1 MKSAEIEALHFFSFD
16 IIHFKY
22 VNKFQIKIIRQ
33 KNNMKFNIIKKFDI
47 PVQQSKYDLY
57 IYKKSIKH
65 LKSNIQNQHLNI
77 KQQNLA
83 KN

>member
-1 MKSAEIEALHFFSFD
+1 MPKLKPCIFFSFD